1 MAIANTFITLI
12 LLSLFVAVYPSL
24 PTLKDFESECWEFES
39 LRPHQLYQSCNSA
52 SNFLIA
58 FVAVPEFFVLQ
69 SYPSAEGLALEIGI
83 THRYIMSG
91 MLFIVVCFAFQ
102 SRNVEKVDNQKAI
115 LLGAAIGFSAM
126 CAVIISMPVF
136 RGIPLSIPPM
146 IATGTIAALSFWSR
160 SKLS

>member
-1 MAIANTFITLI
+1 MPYKKMMSIAATVPLI
-12 LLSLFVAVYPSL
+12 
-24 PTLKDFESECWEFES
+24 
-39 LRPHQLYQSCNSA
+39 
-52 SNFLIA
+52 FLIA
-58 FVAVPEFFVLQ
+58 FVAVPAFFVLQ

-91 MLFIVVCFAFQ
+91 MLFMVVCFAFL
-102 SRNVEKVDNQKAI
+102 SRNVEKVDNQKEI
-115 LLGAAIGFSAM
+115 LLGAAIGFSVM

-146 IATGTIAALSFWSR
+146 IATGTIAVLSFWSR

>member
-1 MAIANTFITLI
+1 MPYKTMMSIAATVPLI
-12 LLSLFVAVYPSL
+12 
-24 PTLKDFESECWEFES
+24 
-39 LRPHQLYQSCNSA
+39 
-52 SNFLIA
+52 FLIA

-83 THRYIMSG
+83 THRYLMSG

-136 RGIPLSIPPM
+136 LSIPLSIPPM

>member
-1 MAIANTFITLI
+1 MPFKKMMSIAATVPLI
-12 LLSLFVAVYPSL
+12 
-24 PTLKDFESECWEFES
+24 
-39 LRPHQLYQSCNSA
+39 
-52 SNFLIA
+52 FLIA

-91 MLFIVVCFAFQ
+91 MLFMVACFAFL
-102 SRNVEKVDNQKAI
+102 SRNVEKVDNQKEI
-115 LLGAAIGFSAM
+115 LLGAAIGFSVM
-126 CAVIISMPVF
+126 CAIIISMPVF
-136 RGIPLSIPPM
+136 RGVPLSVPPM

>member
-1 MAIANTFITLI
+1 MPYKIMMSIVATVPLI
-12 LLSLFVAVYPSL
+12 FS
-24 PTLKDFESECWEFES
+24 
-39 LRPHQLYQSCNSA
+39 
-52 SNFLIA
+52 IA

-126 CAVIISMPVF
+126 CAVIISIPVF
-136 RGIPLSIPPM
+136 RGIPLNIPPM

>member
-1 MAIANTFITLI
+1 MPYKKMMSIVATVPLI
-12 LLSLFVAVYPSL
+12 
-24 PTLKDFESECWEFES
+24 
-39 LRPHQLYQSCNSA
+39 
-52 SNFLIA
+52 FLIG

-91 MLFIVVCFAFQ
+91 MLFMVACFAFQ
-102 SRNVEKVDNQKAI
+102 SRNVEKVDNQKEI
-115 LLGAAIGFSAM
+115 LLGAAIGFSMM

-146 IATGTIAALSFWSR
+146 IATGTVAALSFWSR

>member
-1 MAIANTFITLI
+1 MPYKIMMSVAAIVPLI
-12 LLSLFVAVYPSL
+12 FLL
-24 PTLKDFESECWEFES
+24 
-39 LRPHQLYQSCNSA
+39 
-52 SNFLIA
+52 A
-58 FVAVPEFFVLQ
+58 FAAIPEFFVLK

-83 THRYIMSG
+83 TYRYVMSG

-126 CAVIISMPVF
+126 CAVIISMPLF

>member
-1 MAIANTFITLI
+1 MPYKKMMSIVATVPLI
-12 LLSLFVAVYPSL
+12 
-24 PTLKDFESECWEFES
+24 
-39 LRPHQLYQSCNSA
+39 
-52 SNFLIA
+52 FLIA

-91 MLFIVVCFAFQ
+91 MLFMVVCFAFQ

-115 LLGAAIGFSAM
+115 LLGAAIGFSVM
-126 CAVIISMPVF
+126 CAVIISMPAF
-136 RGIPLSIPPM
+136 RGVPLSVPPM